1 MCVIKLAQDYK
12 KGKLIWFLQI
22 KDRYSNLFLP
32 HITPQKNLKI
42 FEKNESCQTFFA
54 SRKTCQNKNGFLLQI
69 QVEDSPPQRGQ
80 QGDLVQAGGAVQVE
94 EGFERQIRIQLT
106 GR

>member
-1 MCVIKLAQDYK
+1 MVSSN
-12 KGKLIWFLQI
+12 KGQI
-22 KDRYSNLFLP
+22 FKFVSTTHHATKEF
-32 HITPQKNLKI
+32 KNLRKKRKFDNI
-42 FEKNESCQTFFA
+42 CQTFFA

-80 QGDLVQAGGAVQVE
+80 QGDLVQAGGALQVE
-94 EGFERQIRIQLT
+94 EGFQRQIRIQLT